1 MICPAC
7 KSDML
12 VVEYNK
18 IELDYCATCQGVWFD
33 FGELELLLESL
44 SLESP
49 KEFFNSIIDSKE
61 AETSEKKRKCPI
73 CGRKMK
79 KTILGQQPPILI
91 DACRRGDGL
100 WFDGGELGQL
110 IKQIAGKPLEKADS
124 LNQVTAFLGE
134 VFKERE

>member
-1 MICPAC
+1 MI
-7 KSDML
+7 

-18 IELDYCATCQGVWFD
+18 IELDYCTACQGVWFD

-44 SLESP
+44 SLEHP
-49 KEFFNSIIDSKE
+49 KQFFSNILDSKE
-61 AETSEKKRKCPI
+61 AETSERKRKCPI

-91 DACRRGDGL
+91 DACRWGDGL

-110 IKQIAGKPLEKADS
+110 IKEIAGKPLEKAGS
-124 LNQVTAFLGE
+124 QHQVAAFLGE

>member
-7 KSDML
+7 KSDMI
-12 VVEYNK
+12 VVEYDK
-18 IELDYCATCQGVWFD
+18 IELDYCTRCQGVWFD
-33 FGELELLLESL
+33 SGELELLLESL

-49 KEFFNSIIDSKE
+49 KQFLGNILNSKE
-61 AETSEKKRKCPI
+61 AESSERKRRCPI

-134 VFKERE
+134 VFKGRE